1 MTGKH
6 IGDEYGFGLAEA
18 LGELDTG
25 PEPPMP
31 DLVPGAITQGTR
43 IRRRRRIGVALS
55 TTAMAAVVA
64 VGGYGVLAP
73 APQSSR
79 TLPAAKT
86 PVRYPSL
93 TLLRS
98 MLPPGKDGM
107 SHASQKRSGPYF
119 QLTDPNGLV
128 TDLYVAITR
137 SPTGSSLLPSGPVA
151 CRDGFGRE
159 LATPWGGRLFKCSII
174 QTGSGD
180 SLLQYFTAKKSLPP
194 QMRGNG
200 GSTAWGISYL
210 TSGGW
215 KVQVIASPL
224 DKGRENMD
232 GKVPNRAALIDL
244 ATDHRLLDAVT
255 ETGG

>member
-98 MLPPGKDGM
+98 MLPPGKVGM
-107 SHASQKRSGPYF
+107 FSQKRPGPYF
-119 QLTDPNGLV
+119 RLTDVNGLV
-128 TDLYVAITR
+128 TDLYVAITQ

-151 CRDGFGRE
+151 CRDGFGRR
-159 LATPWGGRLFKCSII
+159 LATPWGGQLVKCSII
-174 QTGSGD
+174 PTGSGD
-180 SLLQYFTAKKSLPP
+180 SLLQYYTAKESLPP

-200 GSTAWGISYL
+200 GSHAWGISYL
-210 TSGGW
+210 TSDGW

-232 GKVPNRAALIDL
+232 GTVPNRAALINL

-255 ETGG
+255 ETAG

>member
-86 PVRYPSL
+86 PVWYPSP

-98 MLPPGKDGM
+98 MLPPGKVGM
-107 SHASQKRSGPYF
+107 FSQKRPGPYF
-119 QLTDPNGLV
+119 RLTDVNGLV

-137 SPTGSSLLPSGPVA
+137 SPTGSSLLPSGHVK

-159 LATPWGGRLFKCSII
+159 LATPWGGQLSKCSII

-180 SLLQYFTAKKSLPP
+180 SLLQYSTAKKSLPP

-200 GSTAWGISYL
+200 GWAAWGISYL
-210 TSGGW
+210 TSDGW

-232 GKVPNRAALIDL
+232 GKVPNRAALINL

-255 ETGG
+255 ETAG